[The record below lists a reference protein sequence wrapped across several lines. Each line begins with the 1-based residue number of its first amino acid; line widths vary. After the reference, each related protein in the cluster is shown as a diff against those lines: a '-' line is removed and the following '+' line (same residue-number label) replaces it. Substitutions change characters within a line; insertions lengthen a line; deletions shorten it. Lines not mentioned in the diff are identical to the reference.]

1 MGTPLYTNIP
11 SVVGELLIDVKN
23 GKIGLPDLQRPFVWL
38 DNKVRDLLDSMYKG
52 FPIGY
57 IMLWAAP
64 DDYERTSQ
72 IGVGIKKY
80 DTPQDLVIDGQQ
92 RLTALLAAMYG
103 IEVKDKNYKSRR
115 IRISFNPIKKDFKV
129 WTSATEKDP
138 EYIDAIS
145 DVFAANAIHANSKF
159 RRDYIQRVNES
170 RQKNNLS
177 ELTDA
182 EKDHIEDSIN
192 DLLNLESYSLPTLKI
207 SSKADE
213 EDVSEI
219 FVRVNSGGQKLTE
232 KNFIETLLA
241 VFDNEVHD
249 KINKFCEESRKPV
262 QGTSYN
268 QIIEVDPSHLIR
280 ICVGLCF
287 QRARLKYAYMMLRGK
302 DLKTGIVS
310 LKTREVNLEKFRKAL
325 EIATNLNNWHAFLN
339 LYADA
344 GYYNQSMISSSNAVV
359 FSYILYLLGKYEYKV
374 SSLDLQKVM
383 TKWIFMST
391 VTSFYSNSTET
402 NVEKQMAD
410 LKDVHTAFEFI
421 EYLNKSIDVIFTNDY
436 FTYSL
441 ITDLSTSSTNSPVWN
456 GYLAAINILGT
467 PMLFSSTPALKYM
480 LPGAN
485 GTKNSID
492 KHHIFPKH
500 YLEEIGFKNDRDR
513 NQIANFTYLDYQTNI
528 DIADKP
534 PFEYVNEYRKKLG
547 EDAYMKTC
555 EDNALPVDFEKMEYL
570 EFINERK
577 KLMAGIIHKAY
588 FKLCK

>member
-115 IRISFNPIKKDFKV
+115 IRISFNPIKEDFKV

-249 KINKFCEESRKPV
+249 KINK
-262 QGTSYN
+262 
-268 QIIEVDPSHLIR
+268 IL
-280 ICVGLCF
+280 LC
-287 QRARLKYAYMMLRGK
+287 
-302 DLKTGIVS
+302 T
-310 LKTREVNLEKFRKAL
+310 
-325 EIATNLNNWHAFLN
+325 
-339 LYADA
+339 
-344 GYYNQSMISSSNAVV
+344 
-359 FSYILYLLGKYEYKV
+359 
-374 SSLDLQKVM
+374 
-383 TKWIFMST
+383 
-391 VTSFYSNSTET
+391 
-402 NVEKQMAD
+402 
-410 LKDVHTAFEFI
+410 
-421 EYLNKSIDVIFTNDY
+421 
-436 FTYSL
+436 
-441 ITDLSTSSTNSPVWN
+441 
-456 GYLAAINILGT
+456 
-467 PMLFSSTPALKYM
+467 
-480 LPGAN
+480 
-485 GTKNSID
+485 
-492 KHHIFPKH
+492 
-500 YLEEIGFKNDRDR
+500 
-513 NQIANFTYLDYQTNI
+513 
-528 DIADKP
+528 
-534 PFEYVNEYRKKLG
+534 
-547 EDAYMKTC
+547 
-555 EDNALPVDFEKMEYL
+555 
-570 EFINERK
+570 
-577 KLMAGIIHKAY
+577 
-588 FKLCK
+588 

>member
-1 MGTPLYTNIP
+1 MGTPLYTNTP

-80 DTPQDLVIDGQQ
+80 DAPQDLVIDGQQ

-115 IRISFNPIKKDFKV
+115 IRISFNPIKEDFKV

-262 QGTSYN
+262 QGTSCN

-280 ICVGLCF
+280 ICVGLGF

-310 LKTREVNLEKFRKAL
+310 LKTREENLEKFRKAL

-410 LKDVHTAFEFI
+410 LKDVHTTFEFI